1 MKKRYIIPATEVIE
15 LSAGQML
22 LAGSSIPI
30 SSGTTSTV
38 DVRELEGFDELG
50 NFEDLMKQMG
60 M

>member
-1 MKKRYIIPATEVIE
+1 MKRRYIRPETEVFE
-15 LSAGQML
+15 MKACQPL
-22 LAGSSIPI
+22 LAGSTLTIG
-30 SSGTTSTV
+30 GTTGTV

>member
-1 MKKRYIIPATEVIE
+1 MKKRYISPATEVIE

-30 SSGTTSTV
+30 STGTTSTV

>member
-1 MKKRYIIPATEVIE
+1 MKKRYISPATEVIE

-30 SSGTTSTV
+30 SSGTTGTV